1 MPALTLLPAA
11 GAAQATV
18 HRVTLSGPEPLAQ
31 LARLWSYGA
40 VRRIVVRPE
49 AAWWPAPYSL
59 PDRWQA
65 WVDLRDGAAVHIVA
79 RGQTTSL
86 QVHPVAKALLRLL
99 TAPARLERTPYCRM
113 IGPAA
118 IAPTGSVTSN
128 VAP

>member
-1 MPALTLLPAA
+1 MTIRRRELLLMPALTLLPAA
-11 GAAQATV
+11 GAASTTV

-79 RGQTTSL
+79 CGRCTIRP
-86 QVHPVAKALLRLL
+86 VHPMARELVRLL
-99 TAPARLERTPYCRM
+99 TAPEP
-113 IGPAA
+113 
-118 IAPTGSVTSN
+118 
-128 VAP
+128 